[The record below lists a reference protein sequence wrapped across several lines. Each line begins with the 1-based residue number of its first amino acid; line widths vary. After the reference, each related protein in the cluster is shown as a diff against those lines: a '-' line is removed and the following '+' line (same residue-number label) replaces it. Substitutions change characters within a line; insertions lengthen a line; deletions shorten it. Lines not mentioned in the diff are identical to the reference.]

1 MKVKKALCFCIG
13 MLLLFSGCGSKGSAG
28 QTQGKEDTGA
38 NTETVGADTEET
50 RVFYSYSETAL
61 PDIEKALPELEG
73 GYVYD
78 RSGILVQEGKIY
90 RPVKMLKQDVIYV
103 VQHSYIQEYDDSGNA
118 ERNHGARQAL
128 FGNGWTLLFPAGR
141 YLFRLFL

>member
-50 RVFYSYSETAL
+50 RVF
-61 PDIEKALPELEG
+61 
-73 GYVYD
+73 
-78 RSGILVQEGKIY
+78 ILIRKRHFRIS
-90 RPVKMLKQDVIYV
+90 KKLC
-103 VQHSYIQEYDDSGNA
+103 
-118 ERNHGARQAL
+118 RN
-128 FGNGWTLLFPAGR
+128 
-141 YLFRLFL
+141 